1 MWGAKHGAEASDLRI
16 KSVIG
21 RGAFYTG
28 RSIIVRLCGLY
39 GSENDGMSSE
49 KYVRNILT
57 ENLRIP
63 GEGSS
68 AQG

>member
-1 MWGAKHGAEASDLRI
+1 M
-16 KSVIG
+16 
-21 RGAFYTG
+21 G
-28 RSIIVRLCGLY
+28 RSVFVKIRGPY

-49 KYVRNILT
+49 KQERNLLA
-57 ENLRIP
+57 ESPRIP

>member
-1 MWGAKHGAEASDLRI
+1 M
-16 KSVIG
+16 
-21 RGAFYTG
+21 G
-28 RSIIVRLCGLY
+28 RSYIVKYDGLY

-49 KYVRNILT
+49 KQERNLLA
-57 ENLRIP
+57 ESLRIP

>member
-1 MWGAKHGAEASDLRI
+1 MQPKPREAHFRMRF
-16 KSVIG
+16 G
-21 RGAFYTG
+21 RGAFHAG
-28 RSIIVRLCGLY
+28 RSIAAKRYGLH

-49 KYVRNILT
+49 KQERNLLA
-57 ENLRIP
+57 ESPRVP

>member
-1 MWGAKHGAEASDLRI
+1 MSIFGYLF
-16 KSVIG
+16 G

-28 RSIIVRLCGLY
+28 RSRIVKFCGLY
-39 GSENDGMSSE
+39 RSENDGMSNE
-49 KYVRNILT
+49 KQERNLLA
-57 ENLRIP
+57 ESLRIP